1 MQKIAIIT
9 LYGNNNYGNKLQN
22 YALQEKLEKMQCVAF
37 TLKNYPYSNNKK
49 NFFIKILKH
58 KIHSIFNKK
67 DSLFKNRELS
77 FVKFNKYINYYS
89 KVINAYNSKKFKE
102 FDYFIVGSDQ
112 VWNPNFWSFSD
123 VERLSFASYNKRISY
138 AASFGIESLNDYN
151 SNLLKKDIKHFKAIS
166 VREDAG
172 KKIVDELTGR
182 TDVEVLIDPTMLL
195 TADDWD
201 KVSKKP
207 TMLKNDKYILNYFL
221 GNLSVERK
229 NEINRVAKE
238 NNCEVINILDKD
250 SPFYECGP
258 SEFLYLEKNAFLI
271 CTDSFHS
278 SVFGILY
285 NTPFLVFKRED
296 NNASMNS
303 RLDTLLSKFKLE
315 DRKYKGKITKKDLKC
330 DYTEAYTIL
339 DKERIKSMNFLKK
352 ALNIKD
358 SDKNE

>member
-1 MQKIAIIT
+1 MKIGILTIFD
-9 LYGNNNYGNKLQN
+9 NNNYGNRLQN
-22 YALQEKLEKMQCVAF
+22 YASQQILKKLGFGTYTFINDVNCNFYEKYFV
-37 TLKNYPYSNNKK
+37 TISKK
-49 NFFIKILKH
+49 IIKKILMWRVN
-58 KIHSIFNKK
+58 FNRNLRT
-67 DSLFKNRELS
+67 DNFK
-77 FVKFNKYINYYS
+77 KFNDNIDFYKRNINILS
-89 KVINAYNSKKFKE
+89 KIDELDYVIA
-102 FDYFIVGSDQ
+102 GSDQ
-112 VWNPNFWSFSD
+112 IWNPNFD
-123 VERLSFASYNKRISY
+123 RLSPVDLLCFVKPDKRIAFS
-138 AASFGIESLNDYN
+138 ASFGVNDIPDKMKKKVGKA
-151 SNLLKKDIKHFKAIS
+151 LKSFKAIS
-166 VREDAG
+166 VRENAG

-195 TADDWD
+195 TADEWD

-207 TMLKNDKYILNYFL
+207 TMLKNDRYILNYFL
-221 GNLSVERK
+221 GNLSDERR

-238 NNCEVINILDKD
+238 NNCEVINILDKE

-285 NTPFLVFKRED
+285 NTPFLVFERED

-315 DRKYKGKITKKDLKC
+315 DRRYKGKITKKDLKC
-330 DYTEAYTIL
+330 DYKEAYNIL

-352 ALNIKD
+352 ALDIRD

>member
-1 MQKIAIIT
+1 MKIGIFTIID
-9 LYGNNNYGNKLQN
+9 NNNYGNRLQN
-22 YALQEKLEKMQCVAF
+22 YAVQEFLKKGKIVSQ
-37 TLKNYPYSNNKK
+37 TLNN
-49 NFFIKILKH
+49 
-58 KIHSIFNKK
+58 
-67 DSLFKNRELS
+67 D
-77 FVKFNKYINYYS
+77 
-89 KVINAYNSKKFKE
+89 AYTNSKKLYFLRKIKWNLKKMRQKSNINLERLTSFKKFNE
-102 FDYFIVGSDQ
+102 SINYFNRTITSYSRLNVFDYVVVGSDQ
-112 VWNPNFWSFSD
+112 VWNPNFG
-123 VERLSFASYNKRISY
+123 RLRDADLLCFVKQKKRIAFS
-138 AASFGIESLNDYN
+138 ASFGVDGIPDKMKKKVGKA
-151 SNLLKKDIKHFKAIS
+151 LKKFKAIS

-172 KKIVDELTGR
+172 KKIVEELTGR

-195 TADDWD
+195 TADEWD

-207 TMLKNDKYILNYFL
+207 TMLKTDKYILNYFL
-221 GNLSVERK
+221 GNLSDERR

-238 NNCEVINILDKD
+238 NSCEVINILDKE

-285 NTPFLVFKRED
+285 NTPFLVFERED

-315 DRKYKGKITKKDLKC
+315 DRRYKGKITKKDLKC
-330 DYTEAYTIL
+330 DYKEAYNIL

-352 ALNIKD
+352 ALDIKD
-358 SDKNE
+358 SDKSE

>member
-1 MQKIAIIT
+1 MKIGILTIID
-9 LYGNNNYGNKLQN
+9 NENYGNRLQN
-22 YALQEKLEKMQCVAF
+22 YAIELFLAKIKIYSETIKNEPSSNTKTHFLLRKVKKY
-37 TLKNYPYSNNKK
+37 LKKSVKSYSLRNK
-49 NFFIKILKH
+49 NFENFNCNL
-58 KIHSIFNKK
+58 IFNR
-67 DSLFKNRELS
+67 SVICPFS
-77 FVKFNKYINYYS
+77 HVNY
-89 KVINAYNSKKFKE
+89 
-102 FDYFIVGSDQ
+102 DYVLVGSDQ
-112 VWNPNFWSFSD
+112 VWNPNFRRLRD
-123 VERLSFASYNKRISY
+123 VDLLCFVKPKKRIAFS
-138 AASFGIESLNDYN
+138 ASFGVDDIPNKMKKN
-151 SNLLKKDIKHFKAIS
+151 VGKALKSFKAIS

-172 KKIVDELTGR
+172 KKIVEELTGR

-195 TADDWD
+195 TADEWD
-201 KVSKKP
+201 KVYKKP

-221 GNLSVERK
+221 GNLSDERR

-238 NNCEVINILDKD
+238 NNCEVINILDKE

-285 NTPFLVFKRED
+285 NTPFLVFERED

-315 DRKYKGKITKKDLKC
+315 DRRYKGKITKKDLKC
-330 DYTEAYTIL
+330 DYTEAYNIL
-339 DKERIKSMNFLKK
+339 AKERIKSMNFLKK
-352 ALNIKD
+352 ALDIKD